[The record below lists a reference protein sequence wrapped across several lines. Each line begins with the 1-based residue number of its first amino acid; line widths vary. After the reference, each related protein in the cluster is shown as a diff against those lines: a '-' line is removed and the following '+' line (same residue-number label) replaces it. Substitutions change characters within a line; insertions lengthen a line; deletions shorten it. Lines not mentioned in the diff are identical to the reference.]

1 MNLPPDPRFARR
13 FWSYVDRGDPA
24 SCWLWLGSTDR
35 QGYGW
40 FTWPGQGRRR
50 QKYRAHRVA
59 LALLEPPS
67 TEELL
72 CLHSCDVPGCC
83 NPNHLRWGTA
93 ADNVRDRDRPARRG
107 LLRIQRLA
115 RQGLQQLPLGLS
127 IGEPSMPTHPD
138 FAILD
143 RHVLRVAHGSLLD
156 NPLDADPGSHVW
168 IATIW
173 PDRQQ
178 PGGWGRL
185 IWDRHPSGR
194 GWTIHPLTHLG
205 DVIEFGADD
214 PAQPDRWYGYVAD
227 ADEIG
232 VLVVGPHCSPSDAQ
246 DDASVMLTQWRVGRS
261 TATGSNHSRLR

>member
-1 MNLPPDPRFARR
+1 MNLPPDPRFYRR
-13 FWSYVDRGDPA
+13 FWSYVDQGDP
-24 SCWLWLGSTDR
+24 STCWPWRAAVDR

-40 FTWPGQGRRR
+40 FTWPGHGHRR

-59 LALLEPPS
+59 LALVESPNS
-67 TEELL
+67 DDLL
-72 CLHSCDVPGCC
+72 CLHACDVPGCC

-107 LLRIQRLA
+107 LLRIERLA
-115 RQGLQQLPLGLS
+115 RMGLQQLPLGLS
-127 IGEPSMPTHPD
+127 TGEPTMPTHPD
-138 FAILD
+138 FATLD

-156 NPLDADPGSHVW
+156 NPLDADPGSQVW

-205 DVIEFGADD
+205 DVIEFGADRS
-214 PAQPDRWYGYVAD
+214 ATPDRWYGYVAD
-227 ADEIG
+227 ADETSID
-232 VLVVGPHCSPSDAQ
+232 LVGPFTTAEE
-246 DDASVMLTQWRVGRS
+246 TQTDGSMSLMRWRTPDYPNCRVAR
-261 TATGSNHSRLR
+261 

>member
-13 FWSYVDRGDPA
+13 FWSYVDVGDPA
-24 SCWLWLGSTDR
+24 RCWPWLGATDR

-59 LALLEPPS
+59 LALVEPPS
-67 TEELL
+67 TDELL
-72 CLHSCDVPGCC
+72 CLHACDVPGCC

-107 LLRIQRLA
+107 LLRIERLA

-127 IGEPSMPTHPD
+127 TGEPSMPTHPD
-138 FAILD
+138 FATLD

-156 NPLDADPGSHVW
+156 NPLDADPGSQVW

-185 IWDRHPSGR
+185 MWDRHPSGR

-205 DVIEFGADD
+205 DVIEFGADRGGD
-214 PAQPDRWYGYVAD
+214 IDRWYGYVLD
-227 ADEIG
+227 ADETS
-232 VLVVGPHCSPSDAQ
+232 LSLVGPFNSPADARE
-246 DDASVMLTQWRVGRS
+246 DATMSLCRWRRS
-261 TATGSNHSRLR
+261 ANGLCCEVQA